1 MILVDFLQSYNKRV
15 QKQKEKQSFS
25 FLVMP
30 SAVITYPKLQQTSA
44 ETKRKTKFF
53 IFGYAECRRNLS
65 KVTTNECS
73 RNFAKVTINYAV
85 IVNKLPS
92 IMQINNKTCT
102 TPISQSHLL
111 VETAP
116 RKQLPFSRVQVDR
129 HAR

>member
-30 SAVITYPKLQQTSA
+30 SATVTYPKLQQTSA

-129 HAR
+129 LAR

>member
-44 ETKRKTKFF
+44 ETKRKTEFF

-129 HAR
+129 LAR

>member
-30 SAVITYPKLQQTSA
+30 SATVTYPKLQQTSA

-53 IFGYAECRRNLS
+53 IFSYSECRRNLS

-129 HAR
+129 LAR

>member
-15 QKQKEKQSFS
+15 QKQNE
-25 FLVMP
+25 
-30 SAVITYPKLQQTSA
+30 
-44 ETKRKTKFF
+44 KFF
-53 IFGYAECRRNLS
+53 IFSYAECRRNLS

-129 HAR
+129 LAR

>member
-44 ETKRKTKFF
+44 ETKRKTEFF

-85 IVNKLPS
+85 IVNELPS

-116 RKQLPFSRVQVDR
+116 RKQLPFARVQVDR
-129 HAR
+129 LAR

>member
-25 FLVMP
+25 FLVMT

-129 HAR
+129 LAR

>member
-30 SAVITYPKLQQTSA
+30 SATVTYPKLQQTSA

-53 IFGYAECRRNLS
+53 IFGYAECRHNLS

-129 HAR
+129 LAR

>member
-1 MILVDFLQSYNKRV
+1 MILVDFLQSHNKRV

-53 IFGYAECRRNLS
+53 IFGYAECNRNLS

-102 TPISQSHLL
+102 TPILQSHLL

-129 HAR
+129 LAR

>member
-30 SAVITYPKLQQTSA
+30 SAVVTYLKLQQTSVA
-44 ETKRKTKFF
+44 
-53 IFGYAECRRNLS
+53 
-65 KVTTNECS
+65 VTLQ
-73 RNFAKVTINYAV
+73 KVTINYAV

-129 HAR
+129 LAR

>member
-1 MILVDFLQSYNKRV
+1 MILVDF
-15 QKQKEKQSFS
+15 F
-25 FLVMP
+25 
-30 SAVITYPKLQQTSA
+30 AKLQQTSA
-44 ETKRKTKFF
+44 ETKRKTMFF

-129 HAR
+129 LAR